1 MLQKI
6 MPAELEGLF
15 EFLTKLLTEPLA
27 LPTNLQR
34 SLLSLLIEYV
44 GWSPT
49 GIPISAPPM
58 MYKHLQSFINLLI
71 FSAVND
77 IRNQAYDLAQA
88 AMLSTGAFDRNRD
101 EIGSWFLFLPGYDG
115 RKSFHVPEVESLQS
129 LCQVVTSFLCDAIST
144 MSNSLFKY
152 WDIVRSYTLNLK
164 VLKGKFDSYALF
176 YPRYIV
182 VLAP

>member
-1 MLQKI
+1 
-6 MPAELEGLF
+6 MPTELEGLF
-15 EFLTKLLTEPLA
+15 EFLMKLLSDPLA

-44 GWSPT
+44 GLSN
-49 GIPISAPPM
+49 GIPTSPPPL

-71 FSAVND
+71 FSPVND
-77 IRNQAYDLAQA
+77 IRDQAYDLAQA
-88 AMLSTGAFDRNRD
+88 AMLSTGAFDRNHD
-101 EIGSWFLFLPGYDG
+101 EVGSWFLFLPGYDG
-115 RKSFHVPEVESLQS
+115 RKSSFHVPRVESLQS
-129 LCQVVTSFLCDAIST
+129 LCQVVISFLCDAVST

-152 WDIVRSYTLNLK
+152 WDIVRRYTLNLK

-176 YPRYIV
+176 YPSYTRA